1 MAAKKTLYTEQDF
14 KRFEDE
20 ILAHH
25 VVLHSILVVLAQ
37 ANNELYLALI
47 KQLTAETN
55 YLEKHFPELS
65 GSLPELDKFI
75 KELVALK
82 QDGQLSS

>member
-1 MAAKKTLYTEQDF
+1 MKDKKSLYTEQDF

-25 VVLHSILVVLAQ
+25 VVLHSILVVLSQ
-37 ANNELYLALI
+37 TNDELHTNLI

-55 YLEKHFPELS
+55 YLEKHYPELS
-65 GSLPELDKFI
+65 GSQPHLDKFI
-75 KELVALK
+75 KELVDLRQK
-82 QDGQLSS
+82 